1 MVSTPSTPTRS
12 PRRKRRN
19 SLSSTKKKR
28 SRSKSPRSKSP
39 SSKSKSPS
47 KSCGESS
54 LKLLDARANKKTYCV
69 CCARNTWN
77 TDLVKSKMKNNR
89 VYYKSKCDVCRKGK
103 VIL

>member
-12 PRRKRRN
+12 PKRNRRN
-19 SLSSTKKKR
+19 SLSSPKKKR
-28 SRSKSPRSKSP
+28 SRSKSP
-39 SSKSKSPS
+39 SSKSKSPN

-54 LKLLDARANKKTYCV
+54 LKRLDARANKKTYCV

>member
-19 SLSSTKKKR
+19 SLSSPKKKR
-28 SRSKSPRSKSP
+28 SRSKSP

-54 LKLLDARANKKTYCV
+54 LKLLDARANKKLIAYVVLET
-69 CCARNTWN
+69 
-77 TDLVKSKMKNNR
+77 L
-89 VYYKSKCDVCRKGK
+89 G
-103 VIL
+103 ILI

>member
-1 MVSTPSTPTRS
+1 MVSTPLTPTRS

-19 SLSSTKKKR
+19 CLSSQKKKR

-54 LKLLDARANKKTYCV
+54 LKLLDARAKKNLLRMLC
-69 CCARNTWN
+69 
-77 TDLVKSKMKNNR
+77 
-89 VYYKSKCDVCRKGK
+89 
-103 VIL
+103 